1 MHISSAVIPDQ
12 LLFKWKDSAVQK
24 KIEWMKK
31 WKIKKGV
38 DMRMDRYKSIDVK
51 VIMDKCEEFKD
62 RNWGWNM
69 GNGEHKKCGDVRLKL
84 IILRCKS

>member
-1 MHISSAVIPDQ
+1 M
-12 LLFKWKDSAVQK
+12 
-24 KIEWMKK
+24 EK

-62 RNWGWNM
+62 RN
-69 GNGEHKKCGDVRLKL
+69 
-84 IILRCKS
+84 